1 MKDRALM
8 RRCQGFALMMAVFMI
23 VTLAAIGVYL
33 VTMSTGQMAAASQ
46 DEQATRAYQAA
57 RTGVDW
63 GTYQVLVNTGS
74 GFATTCAAGGA
85 PNTQNLVLQQGL
97 TGFRT
102 EVTCQRVGSETEAGF
117 PVVVYRLTVIGCNHS
132 PAACG
137 TSVDPTYVERQLQLT
152 LAK

>member
-1 MKDRALM
+1 
-8 RRCQGFALMMAVFMI
+8 MMAIFMI
-23 VTLAAIGVYL
+23 VTLAAVAVYL
-33 VTMSTGQMAAASQ
+33 LTISTGQLEAVTQ

-63 GTYQVLVNTGS
+63 GAYQVLVNTGS

-102 EVTCQRVGSETEAGF
+102 EVTCQRVGSETEAG
-117 PVVVYRLTVIGCNHS
+117 VSTAVYRLTVIGCNHT

-137 TSVDPTYVERQLQLT
+137 TIVDPTYVERQLQLT